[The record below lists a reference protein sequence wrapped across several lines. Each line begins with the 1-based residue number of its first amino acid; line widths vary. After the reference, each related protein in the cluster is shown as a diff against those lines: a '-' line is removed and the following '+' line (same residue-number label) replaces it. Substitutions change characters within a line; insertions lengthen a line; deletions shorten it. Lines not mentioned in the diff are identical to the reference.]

1 MRRAALDYLNLKL
14 GFRLGRVNSSRHCSR
29 PGCGRP
35 AVATLTYAYAQQ
47 TAVVG
52 PLSEETDP
60 HAWDLCE
67 KHSARITAPQGW
79 EMVRVDRIE
88 LDEDDDLT
96 ALAEAVREAGRVTT
110 GLVDDSTTGS
120 GSDPIDYAATFDG
133 ADPRSSNHPVFRTRR
148 VHDARQRRRAHLTVV
163 PDAE

>member
-1 MRRAALDYLNLKL
+1 MARRAALNYLNLKL
-14 GFRLGRVNSSRHCSR
+14 GFRLGLVNSSRHCSR

-96 ALAEAVREAGRVTT
+96 ALA
-110 GLVDDSTTGS
+110 
-120 GSDPIDYAATFDG
+120 
-133 ADPRSSNHPVFRTRR
+133 
-148 VHDARQRRRAHLTVV
+148 
-163 PDAE
+163 